1 MKSLVLRGLLSILF
15 ALTFT
20 LCGIHISPSL
30 GNVVFTVI
38 GVSYSILIGMLVS
51 FDASKLYNKV
61 FKASMRGAVG
71 RDMKW
76 LSIDFSLVVICF
88 ILISFPSIQEN
99 KSLLVLGANWLA
111 NWFLILSLVYEVWN
125 FYVIY
130 RRNVDIQDRIMEEEI
145 QQQETEINRKVSQ
158 KNSCRL

>member
-1 MKSLVLRGLLSILF
+1 MSYALF
-15 ALTFT
+15 
-20 LCGIHISPSL
+20 LC
-30 GNVVFTVI
+30 
-38 GVSYSILIGMLVS
+38 
-51 FDASKLYNKV
+51 
-61 FKASMRGAVG
+61 
-71 RDMKW
+71 
-76 LSIDFSLVVICF
+76 
-88 ILISFPSIQEN
+88 
-99 KSLLVLGANWLA
+99 ANWLA

>member
-38 GVSYSILIGMLVS
+38 GVAYSILMGMLVS

-76 LSIDFSLVVICF
+76 LSIDFSLDVICF

-99 KSLLVLGANWLA
+99 KSLLILGANWH
-111 NWFLILSLVYEVWN
+111 

-130 RRNVDIQDRIMEEEI
+130 RRNVAIQDRIMEEEI